1 MLSIIKQAILSKL
14 EKLDFNSAQNIA
26 VIRLTQMNFS
36 LPLLN
41 WLKAQLRYPQ
51 FYLHYRDT
59 AQHSVALG
67 SIKVFT
73 DSQQA
78 EAFCQQEDLPLVG
91 GRQFTGETFFFL
103 PRLFIEQKDDG
114 LTVNLFVDVSASK
127 ENEIQQTE
135 QILENFTQIGQREQL
150 PKIVKELAT
159 EADEMTWCNWVE
171 QACEAIKEKQFT
183 KVVLANAKSFQTEF
197 VLDPYDFLSES
208 EAYNQ
213 HCYHFLLIKDNTKA
227 FLGSTPERLFL
238 RQNNKLFTEA
248 LAGTAFVSEDEQET
262 QRQADW
268 LLNDEKNRHEN
279 QLVVDNIRQSLQDVV
294 QTFEVGERQIKRLRK
309 VQHLQRPICGELR
322 EEQADANCLQQIH
335 PTAAV
340 AGLPKSAAM
349 AFIKQIEGQAREWYA
364 GTLGVMTKS
373 QSEFCVTIRSA
384 NICSDVIQ
392 VFAGAGI
399 VEGSI
404 PAHEWREIERKAL
417 GLVSLLEMKK
427 E

>member
-14 EKLDFNSAQNIA
+14 EKLDFNSAPNIA

-51 FYLHYRDT
+51 FYLHYRDKT
-59 AQHSVALG
+59 QHCVALG
-67 SIKVFT
+67 SIKTFT

-78 EAFCQQEDLPLVG
+78 EVFCQKEDLPLVG

-103 PRLFIEQKDDG
+103 PRLLLEQKENS
-114 LTVNLFVDVSASK
+114 LSVSLFVDVRANRES
-127 ENEIQQTE
+127 EIQQTE
-135 QILENFTQIGQREQL
+135 QILQNFTQIAQREQL
-150 PKIVKELAT
+150 PKIVKELAS
-159 EADEMTWCNWVE
+159 EADEATWCNWVE
-171 QACEAIKEKQFT
+171 QACHAIQEKQFT
-183 KVVLANAKSFQTEF
+183 KVVLANAKSFQTES
-197 VLDPYDFLSES
+197 VLNPYDFLSES

-213 HCYHFLLIKDNTKA
+213 HCYHFLFAKDNTTV

-238 RQNNKLFTEA
+238 RQNSKLFTEA
-248 LAGTAFVSEDEQET
+248 LAGTAFVSEDEEET

-268 LLNDEKNRHEN
+268 LFNDEKNRHEN
-279 QLVVDNIRQSLQDVV
+279 QLVVENIQQSLQNVV
-294 QTFEVGERQIKRLRK
+294 KTFEVGERQIKRLRK
-309 VQHLQRPICGELR
+309 VQHLQRPICGELI
-322 EEQADANCLQQIH
+322 EGQADASCLQKIH

-349 AFIKQIEGQAREWYA
+349 QFINQIEGQAREWYA
-364 GTLGVMTKS
+364 GTLGVMTKL

-384 NICSDVIQ
+384 NIRNDIIQ